1 MLLKTSS
8 AAEKQEKL
16 PFINYIAQY
25 DQPMYFCPIFIRNN
39 KSASDIWYSGREGL
53 LPTFAVYKKSDQG
66 CNVLIKKKKKK
77 KLFWNKLCFCVKR
90 LIAETICSW
99 KFLIFIYCPVQIK
112 LSTLDL
118 WNEIIKV
125 KYFS

>member
-8 AAEKQEKL
+8 ASEKQEKL

-25 DQPMYFCPIFIRNN
+25 DQPMYFCPIFIWNN

-66 CNVLIKKKKKK
+66 CNVLIKKKKKNRNFFGINFVF
-77 KLFWNKLCFCVKR
+77 L
-90 LIAETICSW
+90 W
-99 KFLIFIYCPVQIK
+99 KGWLQKQYAVESF
-112 LSTLDL
+112 
-118 WNEIIKV
+118 
-125 KYFS
+125 